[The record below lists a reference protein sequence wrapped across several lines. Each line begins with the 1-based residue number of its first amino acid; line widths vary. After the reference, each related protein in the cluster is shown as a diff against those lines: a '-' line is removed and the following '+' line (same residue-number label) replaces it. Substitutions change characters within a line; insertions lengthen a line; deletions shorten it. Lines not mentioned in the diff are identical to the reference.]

1 MQRQSMIGSCLL
13 AQDVIYE
20 TRCNV
25 DKDPTSVDGSE
36 KHDKTLNNTT
46 QQYLRIEFESRNA

>member
-25 DKDPTSVDGSE
+25 DEDPTKVSMGLKNMI
-36 KHDKTLNNTT
+36 KH
-46 QQYLRIEFESRNA
+46 